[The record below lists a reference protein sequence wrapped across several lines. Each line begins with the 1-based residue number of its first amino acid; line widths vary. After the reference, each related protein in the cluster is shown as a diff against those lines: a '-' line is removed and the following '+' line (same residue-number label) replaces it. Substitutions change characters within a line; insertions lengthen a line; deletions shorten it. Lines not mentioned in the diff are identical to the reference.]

1 MGRQAL
7 ALPAILDAA
16 CVGADELEQAAT
28 EEFRKHPDHAVI
40 TGFFGLAD
48 LTGAWILAEIGDD
61 RARFADDR
69 ALGIRRIRAGHPR
82 LGQTRLDQPPPH

>member
-7 ALPAILDAA
+7 ALLAILDAA

-40 TGFFGLAD
+40 TSFPGLAD
-48 LTGAWILAEIGDD
+48 LTAHGFLPRSVTTVPDSPTT
-61 RARFADDR
+61 AR
-69 ALGIRRIRAGHPR
+69 
-82 LGQTRLDQPPPH
+82 